1 MLLSRHTRRREFIG
15 LLGAAGFATATQS
28 ISLAQQ
34 RIARIGWLVTGFPD
48 AYRFS
53 LGAFREGLQALG
65 YREGQ
70 NLIIEY
76 RWGEGKVDRLP
87 ALAKELVEQKV
98 DVIVSGGF
106 VGAQAAK
113 NATRE
118 IPIVAAGVGDLVE
131 SGLVNNLARP
141 DGNLTGFI
149 AAAPETAA
157 KRLQMIKEINPLA
170 RHIAVLRNPTATIH
184 LEWKVIQRA
193 RSDLDLTFALYEANN
208 VEELASALI
217 AISKEH
223 PDFIFILNDPFVFT
237 YRKKISDAAAQAKLP
252 AIYGFREFVD
262 DGGLISYG
270 PSISDTYRRAATYVD
285 KILGGAKIG
294 DLPVQEPTRFELVI
308 NLKASKDLGI
318 TLPPSLLARA
328 DEVIE

>member
-1 MLLSRHTRRREFIG
+1 LL
-15 LLGAAGFATATQS
+15 A
-28 ISLAQQ
+28 
-34 RIARIGWLVTGFPD
+34 
-48 AYRFS
+48 
-53 LGAFREGLQALG
+53 AFREGLQALG
-65 YREGQ
+65 YQEGQ
-70 NLIIEY
+70 NLVIEY

-87 ALAKELVEQKV
+87 ALAKELVEQNV

-223 PDFIFILNDPFVFT
+223 PDFIFILNDPFAFT

-270 PSISDTYRRAATYVD
+270 PRFLIPTVALPLTWTKFLAARKSVTCRSKNRRNSSWSSTLRPLRISASRSRPRSSPA
-285 KILGGAKIG
+285 
-294 DLPVQEPTRFELVI
+294 PTR
-308 NLKASKDLGI
+308 
-318 TLPPSLLARA
+318 
-328 DEVIE
+328 